1 VKLPDGFY
9 TLTATIKNT
18 TGFSRLEM
26 YAASAG
32 KRSTRQIKRVSPQWT
47 TIELERVPVKNGKVE
62 IGFQASGAANAS
74 CQVDDISL
82 VKAK

>member
-9 TLTATIKNT
+9 TLTASIKNT
-18 TGFSRLEM
+18 GCFSKLEM

-32 KRSTRQIKRVSPQWT
+32 KRIANKVKRATPQWT
-47 TIELERVPVKNGKVE
+47 TLTLKRVPVRNGKIEV
-62 IGFQASGAANAS
+62 GFRADGSAGAS

-82 VKAK
+82 VREK